1 MLFRI
6 LLQFIGRYSCG
17 LRFVRLDN
25 YFVYFCFKVT
35 LNWYDSYAVSFHPIH
50 KPQKNLD
57 ILSSKTRKLCF
68 NCSKK
73 PLMIEQQRRND
84 NGGIYGLISFFF
96 FFLMMRYLNK

>member
-35 LNWYDSYAVSFHPIH
+35 LNWYDGYAESFHLIH

-57 ILSSKTRKLCF
+57 ILSSKIENLVLIAA
-68 NCSKK
+68 KK
-73 PLMIEQQRRND
+73 
-84 NGGIYGLISFFF
+84 F
-96 FFLMMRYLNK
+96 